1 MLPLSASG
9 HGYVREEFLEGID
22 VTERRASLNAAVT
35 VVRRRDSVDVVGSYG
50 SGRSMFLRRLM
61 DALRDEDWR
70 VVFVSGIA
78 SLKQY
83 PLAALSLPGV
93 VGPGF
98 ESRGASSLHEVSAA
112 MQALVKGPRSVIVV
126 DDWDDLDEMS
136 WGVID
141 AIQRTQGVPVVLARL
156 SGAGPAPTAPRYV
169 VELRPLHIDELEAAL
184 RLHLD
189 APIEK
194 RTLNRIYAMTGG
206 HIGIAVA
213 LADAARLES
222 RLTRDDH
229 GVWLAVGDLWSPS
242 LRPVIDTLLADLS
255 DWARDS
261 LQILCSVGAVD
272 VTTAKNLVDAD
283 MLAFL
288 EDRGLIAVH
297 QGSNRDLITVVP
309 TLLVDYFQQGL
320 GGIRR
325 GRLRERIDVLVG
337 DDGPVT
343 ALSSRTGLS
352 ASVTK
357 GGEALFAGLMTEH
370 LRKRIDV
377 AAAQWE
383 SAPTPRN
390 AIQYVSVLVL
400 SQSATVDATV
410 EDVFRRTDVSKSD
423 MASRAELIT
432 LHADWL
438 AHVQSRIPEAIAL
451 LRAERPLL
459 GVFGR
464 LCDAAEVTLLANLV
478 GAPEDSKERLRIVGG
493 LPLEVQLAL
502 LEAQMLILVT
512 SCRFGDA
519 QLVFEKISAL
529 DPAEERVAPRLLYG
543 IGLLGE
549 GRHGEALRLLTSLF
563 DRALRELDT
572 QRLRALSCGLA
583 LCHSHSGD
591 NEALDDLAHLVL
603 AVGGPVLLPSSAQVN
618 LLTVT
623 ASVVAA
629 RRGDVLLVQRY
640 VAEARSSRLADGPL
654 PAQSLAWP
662 VAQLLI
668 LDGKSEEASDE
679 LWASSKALWD
689 RRAYSAA
696 ILGMFVSIE
705 IHPDRDRL
713 REVQALLELIPENV
727 AAQVQ
732 GTYVAALVEQDA
744 EALIVI
750 AEELAST
757 GRFGLA
763 VAACEQAENLFD
775 GAGELDRAEAAR
787 RLSAQTATRFRNSL
801 DVSRFA
807 SRKSPLTDREEQ
819 VAMLASEGLTN
830 KEIAA
835 RLFLSTRTVDSH
847 MLRIL
852 RKLKVSNRR
861 ALEGYFKT
869 R

>member
-1 MLPLSASG
+1 
-9 HGYVREEFLEGID
+9 
-22 VTERRASLNAAVT
+22 
-35 VVRRRDSVDVVGSYG
+35 
-50 SGRSMFLRRLM
+50 
-61 DALRDEDWR
+61 
-70 VVFVSGIA
+70 
-78 SLKQY
+78 
-83 PLAALSLPGV
+83 
-93 VGPGF
+93 
-98 ESRGASSLHEVSAA
+98 
-112 MQALVKGPRSVIVV
+112 
-126 DDWDDLDEMS
+126 
-136 WGVID
+136 
-141 AIQRTQGVPVVLARL
+141 
-156 SGAGPAPTAPRYV
+156 
-169 VELRPLHIDELEAAL
+169 
-184 RLHLD
+184 
-189 APIEK
+189 
-194 RTLNRIYAMTGG
+194 
-206 HIGIAVA
+206 
-213 LADAARLES
+213 
-222 RLTRDDH
+222 
-229 GVWLAVGDLWSPS
+229 
-242 LRPVIDTLLADLS
+242 
-255 DWARDS
+255 
-261 LQILCSVGAVD
+261 
-272 VTTAKNLVDAD
+272 
-283 MLAFL
+283 
-288 EDRGLIAVH
+288 
-297 QGSNRDLITVVP
+297 
-309 TLLVDYFQQGL
+309 
-320 GGIRR
+320 
-325 GRLRERIDVLVG
+325 
-337 DDGPVT
+337 
-343 ALSSRTGLS
+343 
-352 ASVTK
+352 
-357 GGEALFAGLMTEH
+357 
-370 LRKRIDV
+370 
-377 AAAQWE
+377 
-383 SAPTPRN
+383 
-390 AIQYVSVLVL
+390 
-400 SQSATVDATV
+400 
-410 EDVFRRTDVSKSD
+410 

-438 AHVQSRIPEAIAL
+438 AHVQGRIPEAIAL

-464 LCDAAEVTLLANLV
+464 LCDAAEVTLLTNLV
-478 GAPEDSKERLRIVGG
+478 GAPEDSMERLRIVGG

-519 QLVFEKISAL
+519 QLVFEKIGAL
-529 DPAEERVAPRLLYG
+529 DPGEERVAPRLLYG

-572 QRLRALSCGLA
+572 QRLRTLSCGLA

-750 AEELAST
+750 AEELASI
-757 GRFGLA
+757 GRFGLG
-763 VAACEQAENLFD
+763 VAACELAENLFD

-807 SRKSPLTDREEQ
+807 SRKSPLTEREEQ